1 MTLGNKIRKYRML
14 HNKTQKQLGE
24 EVGFKKSTADV
35 RINQYE
41 TDKMSPKADIRSAI
55 AKVLDIDIS
64 AISDINIQS
73 FEDIMYIF
81 FELEEKLGMS
91 IEKKDGK
98 TYLSFDDSNKDIA
111 MLITYMNLWKN
122 QKDSLASDSDSSEEQ
137 KRNYEL
143 WKSKFATNISEYF
156 VSKEKEINDYY
167 DKPIKDLLV
176 DYKYAEKTSEISIL
190 LRQIIEEGMQLST
203 AFNSNFSLYDG
214 PGFTFTV
221 NELLNPP
228 SEQAK
233 ILFATFKAEL
243 NHFSEL
249 GAETYTDI
257 QMTDK
262 SLTITY
268 YIPVASFSVIKSQVD
283 KVIKHLSSADSKN
296 DYARDT
302 FETDFKNDIET
313 YYNNIKEEISIHA
326 NQIKG

>member
-1 MTLGNKIRKYRML
+1 MTLGEKIKKYRLMKNWTQKELGIKAGFPSATADSRIRKYE
-14 HNKTQKQLGE
+14 K
-24 EVGFKKSTADV
+24 DV
-35 RINQYE
+35 
-41 TDKMSPKADIRSAI
+41 MAPKNDIRQKIADALDVDLSA
-55 AKVLDIDIS
+55 L
-64 AISDINIQS
+64 SDINVETY
-73 FEDIMYIF
+73 EDVMYIF

-122 QKDSLASDSDSSEEQ
+122 QKDSLASDSDTSEEQ
-137 KRNYEL
+137 KKNYEL
-143 WKSKFATNISEYF
+143 WKSRFATNISEYF

-176 DYKYAEKTSEISIL
+176 DYQYAEKTSEISIL
-190 LRQIIEEGMQLST
+190 LRQLIEEGVQIST
-203 AFNSNFSLYDG
+203 AFNNNFSLYNG

-302 FETDFKNDIET
+302 FEMDFKNDIET